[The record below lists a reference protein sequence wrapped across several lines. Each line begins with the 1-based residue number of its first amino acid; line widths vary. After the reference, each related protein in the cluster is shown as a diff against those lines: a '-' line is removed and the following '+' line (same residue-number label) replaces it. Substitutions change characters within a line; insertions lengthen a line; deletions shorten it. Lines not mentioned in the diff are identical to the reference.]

1 VAFDRAIPKNW
12 SDSNA
17 WRLSVTYDMKNNF
30 ILMAGFAIDENPIP
44 SNTLGFELPDSDAL
58 LYSVGVRYKLNKDME
73 LGVAFLYD
81 YKESRSVNNLAAG
94 GTVNGTFEN
103 ASAQLLTFGFSY
115 KL

>member
-1 VAFDRAIPKNW
+1 MSFVVAKALPA
-12 SDSNA
+12 SA
-17 WRLSVTYDMKNNF
+17 LVRLVPAVTDG
-30 ILMAGFAIDENPIP
+30 MAGFAIDENPIP